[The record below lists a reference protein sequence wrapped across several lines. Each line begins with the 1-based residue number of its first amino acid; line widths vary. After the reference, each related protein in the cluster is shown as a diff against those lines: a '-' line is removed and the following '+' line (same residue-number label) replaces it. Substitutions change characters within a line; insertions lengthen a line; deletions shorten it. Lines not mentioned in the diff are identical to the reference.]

1 MKLRLLENVIL
12 RDNEIE
18 YGNQEILEIVNDNGQ
33 YKEVIY
39 YDLIDKRINDYEV
52 VITENTI
59 ITDLN

>member
-12 RDNEIE
+12 KDNEIE
-18 YGNQEILEIVNDNGQ
+18 YGNQEVLEIVNDNGL

>member
-12 RDNEIE
+12 RDNEVE
-18 YGNQEILEIVNDNGQ
+18 YGNQEVLEIVNDNGL

>member
-18 YGNQEILEIVNDNGQ
+18 YGNQEVLEIVNDNGL

>member
-18 YGNQEILEIVNDNGQ
+18 YGNQEVLEIVNDNGL

-52 VITENTI
+52 IITENTI